1 MVIVHHLNNSRSQ
14 RIIWLLEELGVP
26 YQVKRYERDSKTLLA
41 PPELFKVHP
50 LGKSPVISDG
60 EIVVAE
66 SGAIVEYLVNTYGSE
81 AFKPAA
87 NSQAQR
93 DHSYWLHFAEGS
105 AMPPLVMKLVF
116 DRIENA
122 PVPFFIRPILK
133 GVSKKV
139 NSEFI
144 MPNINR
150 QLAFIEKHL
159 KENTWFAGQQFSA
172 ADIQMS
178 FPMEAAISRIRNVS
192 QFPAIL
198 DFVKRIQARPAYQA
212 ALKSGGPYAYA

>member
-1 MVIVHHLNNSRSQ
+1 
-14 RIIWLLEELGVP
+14 
-26 YQVKRYERDSKTLLA
+26 
-41 PPELFKVHP
+41 

-66 SGAIVEYLVNTYGSE
+66 SGAIVEYLVSTYGKE
-81 AFKPAA
+81 GFKPASD
-87 NSQAQR
+87 SQAQR
-93 DHSYWLHFAEGS
+93 DFCYWLHFAEGS

-122 PVPFFIRPILK
+122 PVPFFIKPILK

-144 MPNINR
+144 MPNISR
-150 QLAFIEKHL
+150 QLEFIEKHL

-178 FPMEAAISRIRNVS
+178 FPMEAAISRIGSVN
-192 QFPAIL
+192 QYPAIL